1 MDTIR
6 AGAASNQTLAG
17 SYRELASRCRE
28 MAKHCR
34 RPGALL
40 LRATAFDQ
48 AAELAR
54 ARTAAHPGAAA
65 DLSGAAP
72 GLPVAKC
79 RRRHHIWAIAGRG
92 RSGAGG

>member
-48 AAELAR
+48 AADLLEPGRPRTPEL
-54 ARTAAHPGAAA
+54 
-65 DLSGAAP
+65 
-72 GLPVAKC
+72 LP
-79 RRRHHIWAIAGRG
+79 I
-92 RSGAGG
+92 